1 MSMIGTTLKAI
12 IIAVGTAFAL
22 SACNTIHGAGQDVE
36 KAGEKIQQG
45 ADNTKRNM
53 QHH

>member
-1 MSMIGTTLKAI
+1 MIRTTLKAI
-12 IIAVGTAFAL
+12 IIVVGTAFAL
-22 SACNTIHGAGQDVE
+22 SGCNTIHGAGQDVQ

-53 QHH
+53 QQY